1 MRKELE
7 KRHCKSKSKFWTEQD
22 DNLLLELAENNM
34 RWEEIAKNFS
44 GKNI

>member
-7 KRHCKSKSKFWTEQD
+7 KRHCTSKSKFWTEQD

-34 RWEEIAKNFS
+34 RWAEIAKTFS
-44 GKNI
+44 GKII